1 MLSILSG
8 NFFSFQSISNLI
20 EWILLHQSQT
30 HLFLLHQVHRLL
42 CQRHITNCLQI
53 IIIIIS
59 SLNCYVQNSNLRSNL
74 VIDVGDKI
82 FFGYQQICSQIH
94 QIHTRIFINFIRF
107 FIWDWCCSTLGNG
120 MTSIELFVKKSY
132 CKLEQC
138 CIWIARYDGCFG
150 SSKKS
155 QKTSKLSSPWWLL
168 DYEQNDQK
176 PSKRLKT
183 MMVVG
188 LVAKELKHKQTLN
201 TMMVVGLAAKKS
213 WKTSKFFE
221 VYLSSCLWQLWQ
233 HAWMSP
239 SLGSQPTTT
248 SWDSRTLS
256 CGVFCV
262 FWVLWINQVSV
273 ACAPT
278 HPIWCEIHRRTCSI
292 GSFLGGFQ
300 W

>member
-1 MLSILSG
+1 MPKKK
-8 NFFSFQSISNLI
+8 
-20 EWILLHQSQT
+20 QT
-30 HLFLLHQVHRLL
+30 L
-42 CQRHITNCLQI
+42 
-53 IIIIIS
+53 
-59 SLNCYVQNSNLRSNL
+59 
-74 VIDVGDKI
+74 
-82 FFGYQQICSQIH
+82 
-94 QIHTRIFINFIRF
+94 
-107 FIWDWCCSTLGNG
+107 
-120 MTSIELFVKKSY
+120 
-132 CKLEQC
+132 
-138 CIWIARYDGCFG
+138 
-150 SSKKS
+150 
-155 QKTSKLSSPWWLL
+155 
-168 DYEQNDQK
+168 K
-176 PSKRLKT
+176 P

-188 LVAKELKHKQTLN
+188 LGAKWPKTKQNPQDHDGCRVSSQRAETQAN
-201 TMMVVGLAAKKS
+201 PQHHDGCWVSSKKS

-256 CGVFCV
+256 CGVFWF
-262 FWVLWINQVSV
+262 FWVLWKNQVSV